1 MDGFFDIILLSSY
14 TIVNAATVG
23 VTLAHGVDFAGANFL
38 VIDDSGLDRRF
49 WDLDN
54 FNRLAAG

>member
-14 TIVNAATVG
+14 STIYAATDG
-23 VTLAHGVDFAGANFL
+23 ITLAHGVDFAGANFL
-38 VIDDSGLDRRF
+38 AIDDSGLDRRF
-49 WDLDN
+49 WDLNN